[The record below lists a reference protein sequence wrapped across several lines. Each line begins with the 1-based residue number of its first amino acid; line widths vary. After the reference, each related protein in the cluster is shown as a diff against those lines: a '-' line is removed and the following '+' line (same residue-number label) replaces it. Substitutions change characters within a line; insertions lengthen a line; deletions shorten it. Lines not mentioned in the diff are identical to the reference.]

1 MANVV
6 ITGGSRGIGAAA
18 VELFAARGDRV
29 WFLYEKNHEA
39 AASVAERTGA
49 VPICCDVADTAA
61 VQQVFRQIPDVD
73 VLICNAGVVLGTG
86 LMSMMSP
93 EDWDRI
99 FAVNVKGVYNCVNAA
114 MPAFL
119 RKHSGSIITVSS
131 MWGRVGASCEAAY
144 SATKGAVIALTKALA
159 KELGPSGIRVNCV
172 APGVILTDMCGNI
185 DPEILEEMGEEAP
198 VGRNGTPMDVAKAF
212 AYLADAEFVTGHVLS
227 VDGGYAI

>member
-119 RKHSGSIITVSS
+119 RKHSGSITINAVVRQKRGKDTGGGLMKSLFPAASS
-131 MWGRVGASCEAAY
+131 LEGRYPYLKKHPALLPVAWASRIVRYAAENSGSD
-144 SATKGAVIALTKALA
+144 SAARSIRLGNERM
-159 KELGPSGIRVNCV
+159 ELMKQYGI
-172 APGVILTDMCGNI
+172 LD
-185 DPEILEEMGEEAP
+185 E
-198 VGRNGTPMDVAKAF
+198 
-212 AYLADAEFVTGHVLS
+212 
-227 VDGGYAI
+227 